1 MYRCM
6 AGRPRAAWQV
16 HDELLFEVEEAA
28 LPAAAARVRARM
40 AAAGDELARARGGG
54 GGPGGGLRVPL
65 TVKLSAGR
73 SWGELAPYEPS
84 QGCARR

>member
-1 MYRCM
+1 
-6 AGRPRAAWQV
+6 
-16 HDELLFEVEEAA
+16 
-28 LPAAAARVRARM
+28 M